1 MIRSGLV
8 QAMAAIPMGTGEL
21 AEKTGISRST
31 ISRMRSNVYP
41 TRIEID
47 TLDRIC
53 KVLGCKIQ
61 DLLEYVEN

>member
-1 MIRSGLV
+1 
-8 QAMAAIPMGTGEL
+8 MGTGEL

-61 DLLEYVEN
+61 DLLEYVED